1 MYIPDYFND
10 STLEEVKEV
19 IKNNSFGIL
28 INTTQGKLWA
38 THIPMELTVNDK
50 GEDVLVGHVSKGNK
64 QWKAFT
70 ENKEVLVIFQGPH
83 AYVSSTWYNHE
94 NVPTWNYVAVHIHG
108 SISIIK
114 GEALYNALKR
124 LIHTY
129 ETKTETNLKIEDLS
143 EKLVKKEMR
152 GIVGFEIKIEEIKA
166 AFKLSQN
173 RDDESYKNVVNAL
186 EASENQNEIS
196 VATYMKHRREANF
209 SDDN

>member
-1 MYIPDYFND
+1 MYIPDHFND
-10 STLEEVKEV
+10 SSLEEVKEI

-50 GEDVLVGHVSKGNK
+50 GEDVLVGHISKGNK
-64 QWKAFT
+64 QWKAFA
-70 ENKEVLVIFQGPH
+70 ENKEVLAIFQGSH

-94 NVPTWNYVAVHIHG
+94 NVPTWNYVAVHIYG

-114 GEALYNALKR
+114 GQALYNALKR
-124 LIHTY
+124 LIHAN
-129 ETKTETNLKIEDLS
+129 ETRTKTNLKIEDLS

-152 GIVGFEIKIEEIKA
+152 GIVGFELKIEEIKA

-173 RDDESYKNVVNAL
+173 TDDESYKNVVNAL
-186 EASENQNEIS
+186 EASEKQDETA
-196 VATYMKHRREANF
+196 VAAYMKNRRKANF
-209 SDDN
+209 LDDN